1 MTLKQEKA
9 TLKPRKCRS
18 CKRMVM
24 KDPTNNIDDAYC
36 NFAWCPQYRKVC
48 WTCDVNKFGQ
58 HTDTQEIKRM
68 EKKYGNPATRP
79 EENANHS
86 QQRSP
91 SR

>member
-1 MTLKQEKA
+1 MTLKVEKA

-18 CKRMVM
+18 CNRMVM
-24 KDPTNNIDDAYC
+24 KDPSNTISDAFCGYR
-36 NFAWCPQYRKVC
+36 WCGGYRKVC
-48 WTCDVNKFGQ
+48 WTCDVNKFGR

-68 EKKYGNPATRP
+68 EKKYGNSKPSA

-86 QQRSP
+86 QQRSA

>member
-1 MTLKQEKA
+1 MSLKVEKA

-18 CKRMVM
+18 CNRMVM
-24 KDPTNNIDDAYC
+24 KDETGAIDDAFCGYR
-36 NFAWCPQYRKVC
+36 WCPQYRKVC

-68 EKKYGNPATRP
+68 EKKYGNPANRP
-79 EENANHS
+79 EENADHS
-86 QQRSP
+86 EQRSA

>member
-1 MTLKQEKA
+1 MTLKVEKA
-9 TLKPRKCRS
+9 TLKPRKCPS

-24 KDPTNNIDDAYC
+24 KSPTGVTSDAYC

-68 EKKYGNPATRP
+68 EKKYGNPANRP
-79 EENANHS
+79 EKNADHAEK
-86 QQRSP
+86 RSP
-91 SR
+91 SH